1 VTPGDIATIV
11 SMLLGSG
18 AVGWALK
25 LYGAQREHAGK
36 LAVLEQALSSSRS
49 DHDTVVRL
57 DTDVRHMAR
66 QVEEVRDTCARI
78 EQKLSV

>member
-1 VTPGDIATIV
+1 MTPGDIATIV